1 MGWKL
6 DPISCIFYLVCSHVF
21 VGNLCQCYYNAEQ
34 ENDKI
39 TSLPGQPANVE
50 FDQYSGYVT
59 VNEEAGRALFYWLTE
74 APFRRGPES
83 KPLLLWL
90 NGGPGCSSIGYGAV
104 QEIGPFN
111 INPDGKSLSLNRYT
125 WSHLANLLF
134 LESPSGTGFA
144 YSNTSS
150 DLYTSGD
157 QRTAEESYIF
167 LLKWFERFP
176 QYKYRDFYISGE
188 SYAGH
193 YGPQLAQIINEK
205 NKGVENPVI
214 NLKGFLLGNILM
226 EDRYD
231 YKGMFDHW
239 WINGLISDSTYQL
252 LNDTCSSSTPVHPSA
267 DCQKSLD
274 LATQEKGNI
283 DQESI
288 FTPPCSNKS
297 SSQMRLLGGRHRPL
311 LFKAYD
317 PCTESY
323 SRVYFNLPQ
332 VQKAFHANTTGI
344 PYPWVACSDIL
355 YDNWNDEARTILPI
369 YRELIAAGLRIW
381 IFTGNADSVV
391 PVPSTRYALNALNLP
406 VVIKWYPW
414 YISKKVGG
422 WSQVYEGLTY
432 VIVNGAGHQVPLHRP
447 NEALIL
453 IKSFLENIPMPPGI
467 SPLLETTDGDAFQDS

>member
-1 MGWKL
+1 MGCRFG
-6 DPISCIFYLVCSHVF
+6 PIPCMFYLLCSQILLS
-21 VGNLCQCYYNAEQ
+21 NLCHCFYNAEQ
-34 ENDKI
+34 ENDVI
-39 TSLPGQPANVE
+39 TSLPGQPENVD
-50 FDQYSGYVT
+50 FDQYSGYIT

-74 APFRRGPES
+74 APTRRGPES

-111 INPDGKSLSLNRYT
+111 INPDGKSLKLNRYT

-134 LESPSGTGFA
+134 LDSPSGAGFA

-167 LLKWFERFP
+167 LVKWFERFP

-193 YGPQLAQIINEK
+193 YGPQLAQIISEK
-205 NKGVENPVI
+205 NKGIEIPVI

-226 EDRYD
+226 EDYYD

-239 WINGLISDSTYQL
+239 WINGLISDSTYQK
-252 LNDTCSSSTPVHPSA
+252 LNDTCASSSPVHPSA
-267 DCQKSLD
+267 DCQKALD

-288 FTPPCSNKS
+288 FTPLCADKS
-297 SSQMRLLGGRHRPL
+297 SSNRRLLSGRHRPW

-323 SRVYFNLPQ
+323 SQVYFNLPE

-344 PYPWVACSDIL
+344 PYPWVACSDTL
-355 YDNWNDEARTILPI
+355 YYNWTDAAPTILPI
-369 YRELIAAGLRIW
+369 YKELIAAGLRIW

-391 PVPSTRYALNALNLP
+391 PVPSTRYALNALKLP
-406 VVIKWYPW
+406 ILRDWYPW

-422 WSQVYEGLTY
+422 WSRVYEGLTY

-453 IKSFLENIPMPPGI
+453 IKSFLENNPMPGL
-467 SPLLETTDGDAFQDS
+467 SPELVQDS

>member
-1 MGWKL
+1 MGCKL
-6 DPISCIFYLVCSHVF
+6 DPIPCIFFLLCSHVL
-21 VGNLCQCYYNAEQ
+21 VSNLCHCYYNAEQ
-34 ENDKI
+34 ESNKI
-39 TSLPGQPANVE
+39 TSLPGQPAKVD
-50 FDQYSGYVT
+50 FDQYSGYIT

-74 APFRRGPES
+74 APTKRGPES

-111 INPDGKSLSLNRYT
+111 VNRDGKSLSLNRYT

-134 LESPSGTGFA
+134 LDSPSGTGFS

-157 QRTAEESYIF
+157 KRTAEESYIF
-167 LLKWFERFP
+167 LVKWFERFP
-176 QYKYRDFYISGE
+176 QYKYRDFYIAGE
-188 SYAGH
+188 SYTGH
-193 YGPQLAQIINEK
+193 YGPQLAQIIYEK
-205 NKGVENPVI
+205 NKEMENPVI
-214 NLKGFLLGNILM
+214 NLKGLLLGNILM
-226 EDRYD
+226 EDYYD

-239 WINGLISDSTYQL
+239 WTNGLISDSTFKK
-252 LNDTCSSSTPVHPSA
+252 LNDGCASSSPVHPSP
-267 DCQKSLD
+267 DCQKALD
-274 LATQEKGNI
+274 QATQEKGNI
-283 DQESI
+283 DEESI
-288 FTPPCSNKS
+288 FTPLCSKNS
-297 SSQMRLLGGRHRPL
+297 SSRSSDLHVESYINLPL

-323 SRVYFNLPQ
+323 STAYFNLPQ

-355 YDNWNDEARTILPI
+355 YNNWTDSAPTILPI

-406 VVIKWYPW
+406 ILTDWHPW
-414 YISKKVGG
+414 HIGKKVGG
-422 WSQVYEGLTY
+422 WSRVYEGLSY
-432 VIVNGAGHQVPLHRP
+432 VIVNGAGHQVPLHSP

-453 IKSFLENIPMPPGI
+453 LKSFLENNPMPSGG
-467 SPLLETTDGDAFQDS
+467 PLFSDS